1 MATRSYGR
9 SLVIY
14 DTWAASTEYSL
25 TDRVVP
31 TVSNGRCYEC
41 TTAGTSG
48 ITEPAWNTVLE
59 SATNDDTVVWTCKV
73 IPFGPNPLTVEM
85 DTTGQGGLALM
96 ELWVKSNVESL
107 FLVYGSYNGT
117 EGTWR
122 LTDEISIPTK
132 QGKYET
138 HEGYFNAYHH
148 IRIFV
153 DGAGEH
159 EIEIVAGEM

>member
-1 MATRSYGR
+1 MSVRAYGASLASYDNWAT
-9 SLVIY
+9 L
-14 DTWAASTEYSL
+14 TEYTS
-25 TDRVVP
+25 TNRVVP
-31 TVSNGRCYEC
+31 TVYNGQCYEC

-48 ITEPAWNTVLE
+48 ETEPVWDSVLE
-59 SATNDDTVVWTCKV
+59 HTTQDGTVVWTCKD
-73 IPFGPNPLTVEM
+73 IAFGPNPLTVVM
-85 DTTGQGGLALM
+85 DTIGQGGLAVT
-96 ELWVKSNVESL
+96 EIWVKSDVESE
-107 FLVYGSYNGT
+107 FLVYGSYNGE

-122 LTDEISIPTK
+122 LTDEISIPTR